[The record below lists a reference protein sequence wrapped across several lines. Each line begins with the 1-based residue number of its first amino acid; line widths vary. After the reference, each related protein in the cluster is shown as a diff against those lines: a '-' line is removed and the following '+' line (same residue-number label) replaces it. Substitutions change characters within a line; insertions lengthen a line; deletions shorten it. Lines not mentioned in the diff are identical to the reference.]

1 MKINFMGKL
10 TTSFKIF
17 KINIMDGQ
25 NGNLKFRR
33 ISIYWPGNAR
43 VKIQVT
49 TSNRRASVRT
59 LNEQIFNE
67 TRRDFGKLN

>member
-1 MKINFMGKL
+1 MGKL

-59 LNEQIFNE
+59 LNEQISMKRGGILEN
-67 TRRDFGKLN
+67 